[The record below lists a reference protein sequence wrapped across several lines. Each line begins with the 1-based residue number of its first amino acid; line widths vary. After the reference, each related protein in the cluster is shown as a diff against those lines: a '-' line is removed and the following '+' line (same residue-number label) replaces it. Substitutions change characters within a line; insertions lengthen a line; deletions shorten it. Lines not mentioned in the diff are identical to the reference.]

1 MKNPSDEKETIKK
14 FSDLSAWQEGHRLVI
29 QVYTITKFFP
39 KEQLFGITN
48 QIRRAVVSITSNIAE
63 GFGRGTSQDRVHF
76 YIIAIGSLNEVQN
89 QLLIS
94 KDIGYLNHTEWNEL
108 EKQGIIV
115 HKILSGLIRKSKS
128 NLLSQI
134 S

>member
-39 KEQLFGITN
+39 KEELFGITN